1 MKETKKVLAEN
12 QQVQE
17 IDYEELIYPELNLK
31 GKCRVIPAY
40 LSGLSEIRPIEE
52 KEIEKAFYNIVDQF
66 EKSIA
71 ENQRQ

>member
-1 MKETKKVLAEN
+1 MQETKKVLAEN

-17 IDYEELIYPELNLK
+17 IEHEEIICYELNMK

-66 EKSIA
+66 QKA
-71 ENQRQ
+71 TAGNQR